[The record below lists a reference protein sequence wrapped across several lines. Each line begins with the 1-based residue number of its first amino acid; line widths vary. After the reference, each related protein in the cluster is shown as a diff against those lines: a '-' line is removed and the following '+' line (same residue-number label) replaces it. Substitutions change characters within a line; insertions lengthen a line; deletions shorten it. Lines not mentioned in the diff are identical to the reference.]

1 MCKPKNEEKRNRA
14 KTPPKN
20 AKFLITGNTK
30 GKSHKEVNQKK
41 GCNLLFPKFSL
52 LISNI
57 SKSDNT
63 EPTDRCAHN
72 LFMRFFSLLIII
84 GWKYPTD
91 RYHAPQT
98 AFCFWFNKLPKH
110 QRPFCIPSDAK
121 KKYVPTI
128 CIYDTFISSTSSSI
142 SQRWNR
148 AGGAHSKGTPLV
160 WTKHEQIYIMCNSV
174 CSSRS
179 AGNIHQYQT
188 CNYLF
193 VEFVFL
199 FIALNKQIKNKNN
212 AEETRISMWTRIMCE
227 SIAGIIWM
235 KWLCVCCFA
244 SPCIAALYWIAHKL
258 RILDLIESLLTCCR
272 AEQKVYRFQY
282 GDADSMIF
290 RGKRLQLAHVHN
302 RQTMT
307 QAFNKQSDSQDV
319 QEAA

>member
-1 MCKPKNEEKRNRA
+1 MKRKEIEQKLHPKTQNFSSPGTPRENPIKKLTRKKVAASFFPNFHYWFRTYQNPTIPNR
-14 KTPPKN
+14 
-20 AKFLITGNTK
+20 
-30 GKSHKEVNQKK
+30 
-41 GCNLLFPKFSL
+41 
-52 LISNI
+52 
-57 SKSDNT
+57 
-63 EPTDRCAHN
+63 PTDAHTIYSCV
-72 LFMRFFSLLIII
+72 FFSLLIII

-128 CIYDTFISSTSSSI
+128 CIYDTFISSTTSSI

-148 AGGAHSKGTPLV
+148 AGGAHSRGTPLV

-244 SPCIAALYWIAHKL
+244 LHRIAALYWIAHTNYVFW
-258 RILDLIESLLTCCR
+258 I
-272 AEQKVYRFQY
+272 
-282 GDADSMIF
+282 
-290 RGKRLQLAHVHN
+290 
-302 RQTMT
+302 
-307 QAFNKQSDSQDV
+307 
-319 QEAA
+319 